1 MADTETYANV
11 TYKQE
16 NGTLTLNDKVFHYQ
30 ADAPSKTSVKCSW
43 ARVEKRQLSPASSK
57 QHMIK
62 MLLVSGKTAVFTVKN
77 RQMLEDLRTSC
88 QAHMEAAK
96 AAKAIEDPKKSIRQS
111 QRDTEAAMDSQRH
124 SSVTSWRDEP
134 VNNKNDKRDD
144 DRDRDRFCAG
154 CCAGTTFCLI
164 LICIICLLL
173 AVTCF
178 LIYWFVLKDTD
189 AVQNVLKETGIKD
202 KDRSRPP
209 DVGEESRYGI
219 RAVHHEWDS
228 DEVSLQYELSD
239 YIMDDSVKF
248 ILYDGLDCRLSDKDI
263 TRDNQ
268 WLFIFLNNPV
278 GDGGAKLYNEG
289 RGTRDF
295 EVHFTLNKGQITDAP
310 FFTPNG
316 LDAGRL
322 SFCVGLSVSYNKVDY
337 WEYTEEVNFVERA
350 VQMDIDLSDF
360 RRIDDF
366 IIRTIVRPKYYRRE
380 LSSGSI
386 ALRGSTEP
394 IDFLEWQ
401 EEEETQQ

>member
-1 MADTETYANV
+1 MVNMATYANV
-11 TYKQE
+11 AYKQE

-62 MLLVSGKTAVFTVKN
+62 LLLVSGKTAVFTVKN

-88 QAHMEAAK
+88 QAHIEAAK
-96 AAKAIEDPKKSIRQS
+96 AAHAIEDPKRSIRQS
-111 QRDTEAAMDSQRH
+111 QRDTTMDSQQRNA
-124 SSVTSWRDEP
+124 SVTSWHDEP
-134 VNNKNDKRDD
+134 VNDEDYSKKNLNTLCSLI
-144 DRDRDRFCAG
+144 CAG
-154 CCAGTTFCLI
+154 MIC
-164 LICIICLLL
+164 CIILMCIQF
-173 AVTCF
+173 F
-178 LIYWFVLKDTD
+178 LIYWFH
-189 AVQNVLKETGIKD
+189 LKEDVQTIFTETTGSIMED
-202 KDRSRPP
+202 DRSRPP
-209 DVGEESRYGI
+209 DVGKESRYGI
-219 RAVHHEWDS
+219 RSVNHEWDS
-228 DEVSLQYELSD
+228 DEVSLQYQLSD

-248 ILYDGLDCRLSDKDI
+248 ILYDGLDCRRSDKDI

-289 RGTRDF
+289 RGSRDF
-295 EVHFTLNKGQITDAP
+295 EVHFTLNKGQITYAP

-337 WEYTEEVNFVERA
+337 WEYTKEVNAVERA

-380 LSSGSI
+380 LSSGNI
-386 ALRGSTEP
+386 ALRGSTES

>member
-1 MADTETYANV
+1 MVNMATYANV
-11 TYKQE
+11 AYKQE

-62 MLLVSGKTAVFTVKN
+62 LLLVSGKTAVFTIKN

-96 AAKAIEDPKKSIRQS
+96 AANAIEDPKRSIRQS
-111 QRDTEAAMDSQRH
+111 QRDTTMDSQQRNA
-124 SSVTSWRDEP
+124 SVTSWHDEP
-134 VNNKNDKRDD
+134 VNDEDYSKKNLNTLCSLI
-144 DRDRDRFCAG
+144 CAG
-154 CCAGTTFCLI
+154 MIC
-164 LICIICLLL
+164 CIILMCIQF
-173 AVTCF
+173 F
-178 LIYWFVLKDTD
+178 LIYWFH
-189 AVQNVLKETGIKD
+189 LKEDVQTIFTETTGSIMED
-202 KDRSRPP
+202 DRSRPP
-209 DVGEESRYGI
+209 DVGKESRYGI
-219 RAVHHEWDS
+219 RSVNHEWDS

-248 ILYDGLDCRLSDKDI
+248 ILYDGLDCRRSDKDI

-337 WEYTEEVNFVERA
+337 WEYTEEVNAVERA

-386 ALRGSTEP
+386 ALRGSTES

-401 EEEETQQ
+401 EEEETQQYSI